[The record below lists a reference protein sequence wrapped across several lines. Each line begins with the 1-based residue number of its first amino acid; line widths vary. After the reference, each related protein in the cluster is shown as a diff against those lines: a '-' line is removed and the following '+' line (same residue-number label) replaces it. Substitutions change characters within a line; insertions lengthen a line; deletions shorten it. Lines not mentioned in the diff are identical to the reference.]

1 MTRSRRFAL
10 ALGMLTAAAC
20 LSFAQASGVR
30 AVGVSDA
37 RQLIEAIAPDTTI
50 VLSEGDYELSTAY
63 EVATEYAT
71 WKDGEDGKELS
82 LSKLKNLTIRG
93 SDGARIVSD
102 SGLASIIGLH
112 DSDNVTFDDIRFV
125 RRAKQ
130 GSEAGA
136 GSLYVESV
144 QGLTIDRCS
153 FEGPTTTAIELWDCK
168 DAAIRRTDVSGTS
181 SGALSASH
189 TQGLELSS
197 SRVSGCEGYPLLY
210 LENSD
215 DVLFKGTTF
224 EGGRGGNFL
233 EIYAD
238 SGSPDS
244 IRFVGCTFKGNH
256 VDYFAG
262 TRLLPSTVDCQ
273 FAENSF
279 DENWKSDSVVP
290 ASDEPGNSGGKAG
303 SGDGE
308 SQANPSYDHPSGL
321 SFSYPQGWELE
332 EYASQSRVGVFAPDG
347 KSLVFFLD
355 AYSIPAEDAVPEV
368 DPADQQAKKVFAD
381 ADAALAGLLKDG
393 TGVALSLKADGDPY
407 DDGDL
412 LSADYKGVATKGDG
426 EKAEARARFMI
437 NKGKVEAMVGLA
449 ADASALESDSEIDGI
464 FSSVAPTDEGG
475 E

>member
-1 MTRSRRFAL
+1 ML
-10 ALGMLTAAAC
+10 AAAAC
-20 LSFAQASGVR
+20 ISFAQASGVR

-37 RQLIEAIAPDTTI
+37 EQFIKAIAPDTTI
-50 VLSEGDYELSTAY
+50 VLSQGDYELSTAY
-63 EVATEYAT
+63 GVATEYAT

-82 LSKLKNLTIRG
+82 LSKLRNLTIRG
-93 SDGARIVSD
+93 SGVARIVSD
-102 SGLASIIGLH
+102 SGLASIIGLY

-130 GSEAGA
+130 GSETGA

-144 QGLTIDRCS
+144 RGLTVDRCS

-168 DAAIRRTDVSGTS
+168 DAAIKRTEVSGTS
-181 SGALSASH
+181 SGALSASR
-189 TQGLELSS
+189 TRGLELSS

-215 DVLFKGTTF
+215 DVLMKGITF
-224 EGGRGGNFL
+224 EGDRGGNFL

-238 SGSPDS
+238 SGSPGS
-244 IRFVGCTFKGNH
+244 IRFVGCAFKGNQ

-262 TRLLPSTVDCQ
+262 TRLLPSTDDCR

-279 DENWKSDSVVP
+279 DENWKSDSVAP
-290 ASDEPGNSGGKAG
+290 ASDESADSGAKAG
-303 SGDGE
+303 SGEAE

-332 EYASQSRVGVFAPDG
+332 EYAAQARVGVFAPDG

-355 AYSIPAEDAVPEV
+355 AYSIPAEDAATEL
-368 DPADQQAKKVFAD
+368 DPADQRAEKVFAD
-381 ADAALAGLLKDG
+381 AEAALAGLLKG
-393 TGVALSLKADGDPY
+393 ETGVALSLEADGDPY
-407 DDGDL
+407 ADGDL
-412 LSADYKGVATKGDG
+412 LSADYRGVATKGDG
-426 EKAEARARFMI
+426 EKAEARARFI
-437 NKGKVEAMVGLA
+437 VNKGKVEAMVGLA
-449 ADASALESDSEIDGI
+449 ADASSLESEGEIDGI
-464 FSSVAPTDEGG
+464 FSSIAPTDNGG